1 MERNN
6 LGTSK
11 TKPYTMEEL
20 QARKDCA
27 AYSTEDPEILYI
39 DMDGVIADFRK
50 TVYEGCGIDP
60 SQWNESNYE
69 AFKIYCINNPRIFLN
84 LPLIQGAKD
93 AITILALY
101 YNIYFASTPMHYVH
115 ESYSDKRTWLHNH
128 FGSWAEERLILI
140 HRKDLLR
147 GDYLIDDT
155 TRNGVDKFKGCHIHF
170 GTEQYPTW
178 KEVVHRLTKNKHHKV
193 I

>member
-1 MERNN
+1 M
-6 LGTSK
+6 SK
-11 TKPYTMEEL
+11 FRAGIEPDNYAPADL
-20 QARKDCA
+20 QEINDRK
-27 AYSTEDPEILYI
+27 AYSTEELEILYI
-39 DMDGVIADFRK
+39 DMDGVIADFINVVK
-50 TVYEGCGIDP
+50 CGCGIDP

-69 AFKIYCINNPRIFLN
+69 LVKSYCINNPRIFLN
-84 LPLIQGAKD
+84 LPLIQGAKE
-93 AITILALY
+93 AITVLALY

-115 ESYSDKRTWLHNH
+115 ESFSDKRTWLHNH
-128 FGSWAEERLILI
+128 FGSWADERLILT

-178 KEVVHRLTKNKHHKV
+178 KEVVHRLIKNKHHKV